1 METSVIVILVS
12 YCPPVDGWIVLSSK
26 PGTSKTINPLLEGF
40 QRTTAGP
47 VKKIKIISSEFVQ
60 IFHTGSQ
67 HWVCV
72 SSIDVGRTPGFV
84 NLYDSQFVP

>member
-47 VKKIKIISSEFVQ
+47 EKKLKSFLQSLCRYSTLV
-60 IFHTGSQ
+60 
-67 HWVCV
+67 V
-72 SSIDVGRTPGFV
+72 SIGYVSAP
-84 NLYDSQFVP
+84 